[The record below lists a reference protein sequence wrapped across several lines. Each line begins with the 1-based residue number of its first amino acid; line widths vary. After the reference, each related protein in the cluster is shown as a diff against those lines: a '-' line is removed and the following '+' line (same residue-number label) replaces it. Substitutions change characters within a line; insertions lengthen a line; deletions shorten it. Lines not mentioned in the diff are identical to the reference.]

1 MQLRSPP
8 KTRASTELPVA
19 GKVTLKDENQ
29 IVSHTSRGDLVWA
42 VGLSS
47 NKNFQIQLDLM
58 IKTFKPSP

>member
-1 MQLRSPP
+1 MKLRSP
-8 KTRASTELPVA
+8 RADTELPVA
-19 GKVTLKDENQ
+19 GKATLKDENQ
-29 IVSHTSRGDLVWA
+29 IVSQTSRGDLGLA